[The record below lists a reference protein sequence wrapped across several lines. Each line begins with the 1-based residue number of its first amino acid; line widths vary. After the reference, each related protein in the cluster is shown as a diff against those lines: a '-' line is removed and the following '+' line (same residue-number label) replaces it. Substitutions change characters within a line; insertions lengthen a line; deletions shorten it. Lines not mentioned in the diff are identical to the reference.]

1 MTGDEADRWK
11 DEMKERD
18 AETWTMAGDDGKCV
32 RCGSD
37 AGFDYMGGCFTC
49 LDVGGQELPLE
60 AESFEAEGSHF
71 EDIHYESDTYPLN
84 PTRPSGPW
92 PMPSPRPRRPNRR
105 PNRRPSPRPQRRP
118 F

>member
-1 MTGDEADRWK
+1 MFINADFELETKDEVREPQPGTWAATARLMAQGDDSGFDWDAWK

-18 AETWTMAGDDGKCV
+18 AE
-32 RCGSD
+32 
-37 AGFDYMGGCFTC
+37 
-49 LDVGGQELPLE
+49 
-60 AESFEAEGSHF
+60 SFEAHEGGHF
-71 EDIHYESDTYPLN
+71 EEIHYESDTYPLN

-92 PMPSPRPRRPNRR
+92 PTPSPRPRRPNRR

>member
-18 AETWTMAGDDGKCV
+18 AE
-32 RCGSD
+32 
-37 AGFDYMGGCFTC
+37 
-49 LDVGGQELPLE
+49 
-60 AESFEAEGSHF
+60 SFEAHEGGHF
-71 EDIHYESDTYPLN
+71 EEIHYEWRHVSAQSYST
-84 PTRPSGPW
+84 TRGPW
-92 PMPSPRPRRPNRR
+92 PTPSPRPRRPNRR